1 MIIKEFAKLCDCNP
15 QTLRYYDS
23 IDLLKPVNVDKYTGY
38 RHYNVEQAL
47 QYLKI
52 KKLQDAGFSIEE
64 IKKLINASDDVIF
77 DALNKK
83 ILEQESKL
91 LEIKKIQKSYQKEM
105 KEMKEKIASIK
116 EKMMSSALEVDY
128 KDEFGISKDEFYEII
143 KAANTML
150 DNSLSDEIIDF
161 ATPIDEDDEI
171 VSDDLSLVYEVN
183 NFKRIKDVI
192 NSIPDLSKGEYVVF
206 VIADDKYK
214 DNYAYVNTVVS
225 MIVEKTPGKDF
236 NLKISFDFSKEKQSF
251 KIYKK
256 I

>member
-1 MIIKEFAKLCDCNP
+1 
-15 QTLRYYDS
+15 
-23 IDLLKPVNVDKYTGY
+23 
-38 RHYNVEQAL
+38 
-47 QYLKI
+47 
-52 KKLQDAGFSIEE
+52 
-64 IKKLINASDDVIF
+64 
-77 DALNKK
+77 
-83 ILEQESKL
+83 
-91 LEIKKIQKSYQKEM
+91 
-105 KEMKEKIASIK
+105 
-116 EKMMSSALEVDY
+116 MSSALEVDY